1 LTERVIEIITRLGGS
16 PMTPAQGREKMG
28 LKKRG

>member
-1 LTERVIEIITRLGGS
+1 VEIITRMGAT